1 MLKSYACRP
10 ENSKGR
16 IYPEKPTLY
25 RNDFERDRDR
35 IIHANA
41 FKRLQYKTQVF
52 INHKGDHY
60 RNRMTHSIEV
70 SSIARSLC
78 KALGLSED
86 LAEAVA
92 LAHDLGHTPFG
103 HAGEDALN
111 GCMKDYGGFSHNAH
125 SFKILTKIEQKY
137 AAYNGLNL
145 TWEVLEA
152 IVKHNGPVGEMGS
165 SYAYIYE
172 YDKKHNLDLKKY
184 SSAEAQVASLSD
196 DIAYIC
202 HDLEDSIKAEIL
214 SYTDLE
220 EIDFIDRYIHE
231 VRKSYPDVTDER
243 LIYEVGRKLAHY
255 LIESLMEQ
263 TRLNFSDNKI
273 KTEQDI
279 RCFGKQIVE
288 FTDPTFKHV
297 KQIKDFLMNKVYKHH
312 LVAAVTLQTQT
323 VIQDLFKLYSG
334 NIDLLPFS
342 WRVMI
347 DENDVNSRMSVIAD
361 YIAGMTDRFAIKQY
375 QTFYNFNFANTDL

>member
-86 LAEAVA
+86 LAEGVA

-111 GCMKDYGGFSHNAH
+111 ECMKDFGGFSHNAH

-152 IVKHNGPVGEMGS
+152 IVKHNGPMKDMGS
-165 SYAYIYE
+165 SYAYVYE
-172 YDKKHNLDLKKY
+172 YDKKHNLDLGRY

-214 SYTDLE
+214 SYVDFE
-220 EIDFIDRYIHE
+220 EIEFIDRYIHE
-231 VRKSYPDVTDER
+231 VKKDYQDVDDER
-243 LIYEVGRKLAHY
+243 LIYEVGRKLAHH
-255 LIESLMEQ
+255 LIESLLEQ
-263 TRLNFSDNKI
+263 TRLNLERNKI

-279 RCFGKQIVE
+279 RCLGKQIVD
-288 FTDPTFKHV
+288 FTESANLEV
-297 KQIKDFLMNKVYKHH
+297 KQIKDFLMRKVYKHH
-312 LVAAVTLQTQT
+312 LVASVTLQSRT
-323 VIQDLFKLYSG
+323 VIHDLFKLYSE

-347 DENDVNSRMSVIAD
+347 DEQNIISKMSVIAD

-375 QTFYNFNFANTDL
+375 QTFYNFNFANIDI